1 MYQSDLSVEVLE
13 HVLLNKGC
21 LFSIVTTAGI
31 DAL

>member
-13 HVLLNKGC
+13 HVLLNKRS